1 MLIPFS
7 PPYISEEA
15 CESVLA
21 VMRSGWIT
29 TGKKVQEL
37 EQLIADFTQTKRV
50 FCVNS
55 ATGGME
61 MVLRWW
67 GIGAGDEVIVPAYTY
82 CATAN
87 VVLHCGA
94 TPVMVDIKPDDFTIC
109 AEALSKLI
117 TPRTKAVIAVDIGGM
132 PCDYAEILAAL
143 EANKAVFSPD
153 NDKQAMLGRPLLMA
167 DAAHSLGASYRAKP
181 AVLATDV
188 SVYSFHAVKNL
199 TTAEGG
205 AIAWSLPE
213 DFELEELYNWCRR
226 FALHG
231 QSKDAFAKFATASWE
246 YDVFE
251 AGYKYNMPDI
261 LAAIGCVGMQDYA
274 QVLKKRKH
282 IFDTYT
288 AFFSQFPEQFE
299 PPVYE
304 TAEKTSAYHLYLLKL
319 KNATPAGRNQLID
332 KLFEKGI
339 STNVHYKPLPLLSV
353 YKGLGYKMGDY
364 PVAQKLFEQE
374 ITLPVFYTMTAEQ
387 LAYVVEGFK
396 EACL

>member
-1 MLIPFS
+1 MLVPFS

-15 CESVLA
+15 CESVLD
-21 VMRSGWIT
+21 VLRSGWIT
-29 TGKKVQEL
+29 TGRKVQEL
-37 EQLIADFTQTKRV
+37 EQLIADFTQAKRV

-67 GIGAGDEVIVPAYTY
+67 GVGAGDEVIVPAYTY

-94 TPVMVDIKPDDFTIC
+94 TPVIVDVKPDDFTIC
-109 AEALSKLI
+109 VEALARHL
-117 TPRTKAVIAVDIGGM
+117 TPKTKAVIAVDIGGM
-132 PCDYAEILAAL
+132 PCDYAEILAVL
-143 EANKAVFSPD
+143 EAQKDVFSPD
-153 NDKQAMLGRPLLMA
+153 NDRQVLLGRPLLMA
-167 DAAHSLGASYRAKP
+167 DAAHSLGASYGGKA

-205 AIAWSLPE
+205 AIAWNLP
-213 DFELEELYNWCRR
+213 DTFDMAELYAWCRR

-231 QSKDAFAKFATASWE
+231 QSKDAFAKFATAAWE

-282 IFDTYT
+282 IFDSYT
-288 AFFSQFPEQFE
+288 AFFSQFPEAFE

-304 TAEKTSAYHLYLLKL
+304 TAKKSSAYHLYLLKL
-319 KNATPAGRNQLID
+319 RNATAQQRNQLID

-353 YKGLGYKMGDY
+353 YKELGYNMTDY

-374 ITLPVFYTMTAEQ
+374 ISLPVFYTMTEEQ
-387 LAYVVEGFK
+387 LAYVIDAFGVG
-396 EACL
+396 LD